1 MYVDFVFPYAYS
13 RRFNQLQ
20 HLFLPR
26 SQIIYGEAELTVYD
40 IKLFQLVVHIVCL
53 LFKLI
58 YFSFSRC
65 NITFEILDPVIQN
78 EFKLLKFLSLLLQL
92 VDNFFTFAD
101 LGIFIV
107 NLCKLLPDQILQF
120 VNGILLLIQLGF
132 FVLYLPFE
140 RFDF

>member
-1 MYVDFVFPYAYS
+1 LYVDFILPNPYS
-13 RRFNQLQ
+13 RRFNQLE

-26 SQIIYGEAELTVYD
+26 SQIIHGEAELTVYD

-53 LFKLI
+53 LFKFI

-65 NITFEILDPVIQN
+65 NIPFEILDPIIQN
-78 EFKLLKFLSLLLQL
+78 KFKLLKFLSLLLQL
-92 VDNFFTFAD
+92 VDNFFSFAD

-107 NLCKLLPDQILQF
+107 DLCKLLPDQSLQS
-120 VNGILLLIQLGF
+120 VNRILLLIQLGF
-132 FVLYLPFE
+132 LVLDLPFE